1 MPLLRF
7 VQVGQYLRQVI
18 KRGQSIDQP
27 HEGFFKNG
35 AGKAASQNAVHAFC
49 ASRFVFAPGNKK
61 EASQQTILM
70 RVSLRMVPETRIELV
85 RVAPHAPQTCVS
97 TISTTPALNVGKYI
111 KKSLFSQAFS
121 QKFMV
126 LFSPGRC
133 HHITSNPTFLPVT
146 VKTAHLFML

>member
-1 MPLLRF
+1 MT
-7 VQVGQYLRQVI
+7 
-18 KRGQSIDQP
+18 
-27 HEGFFKNG
+27 
-35 AGKAASQNAVHAFC
+35 C
-49 ASRFVFAPGNKK
+49 
-61 EASQQTILM
+61 LM

-146 VKTAHLFML
+146 GKTAHLFML